1 MKIILSILVLLLTLL
16 GCQEQSAHTGDVAM
30 DFIIDTSNGLIHDTW
45 ADDEQK
51 RKYSPLARLS
61 SDSCRETMSR
71 AFEKLMDNREA
82 LKLLSTDEQAAMEKV
97 RRSSPSERDAM
108 KRILGNRLC
117 GVLSILARR
126 S

>member
-1 MKIILSILVLLLTLL
+1 MKIILSILVLLSTLL
-16 GCQEQSAHTGDVAM
+16 GCQEQTANTGDVAM

-45 ADDEQK
+45 TDDEQ
-51 RKYSPLARLS
+51 RQKYSSLAKLS
-61 SDSCRETMSR
+61 SDSCKDTMTR
-71 AFEKLMDNREA
+71 AFEKLMNNKEA
-82 LKLLSTDEQAAMEKV
+82 LKLLSAEEQAAMEKV
-97 RRSSPSERDAM
+97 RRSSPLERDAM